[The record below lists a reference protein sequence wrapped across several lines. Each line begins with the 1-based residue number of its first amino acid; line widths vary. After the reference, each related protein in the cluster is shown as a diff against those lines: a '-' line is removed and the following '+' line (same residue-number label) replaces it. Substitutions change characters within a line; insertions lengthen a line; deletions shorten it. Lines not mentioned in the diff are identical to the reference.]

1 MQFEKVVYTVKEK
14 AGILHIP
21 IIRMGDLTF
30 KSSVRCYTRTMSA
43 MVMDDFEERR
53 NSDDS
58 LITFHKGEK
67 VLLMHML
74 SNRGFGSVTCLHC
87 SIMCPCWNYLAQLTS
102 SNYFAAGLWIRPCV
116 QIGFLP

>member
-1 MQFEKVVYTVKEK
+1 METLNHDIHFSPVPSMQFEKVVHTVKEK
-14 AGILHIP
+14 AGVLHIL
-21 IIRMGDLTF
+21 IIRTGDLTF

-67 VLLMHML
+67 VLLMRIL
-74 SNRGFGSVTCLHC
+74 SNRGFGSITCHHCGITCLC
-87 SIMCPCWNYLAQLTS
+87 CNYIAQ
-102 SNYFAAGLWIRPCV
+102 AALLQFCG
-116 QIGFLP
+116 

>member
-14 AGILHIP
+14 VGVLHIP
-21 IIRMGDLTF
+21 IRRTGDLTF

-67 VLLMHML
+67 VLLTL
-74 SNRGFGSVTCLHC
+74 LHSLKTESDAC
-87 SIMCPCWNYLAQLTS
+87 HVIAM
-102 SNYFAAGLWIRPCV
+102 
-116 QIGFLP
+116 IGPLCAHAEIT